1 MNDNAS
7 GMVSVLRC
15 CFAALVLVLAGC
27 AAQQLHQEGL
37 TLIDGGRYEQGL
49 TKLEEAVR
57 MDTSD
62 VRLRMDLYASRE
74 RVVDQLLAGA
84 ERAKAAGD
92 LQEAE
97 ANYRRGLAIAPRDF
111 RLVDGMRLLEKRD
124 VLAEVAKQ
132 AQAALKNGDLDQA
145 DNLAQRILAIDA
157 RQAQAMDIRAQVERA
172 RALQTIV
179 SPQLKSR
186 LTKPV
191 SLEFRDANIKMV
203 FDVLAR
209 ASGINFIIDKEIKS
223 DTKITIYVRSVAVED
238 AIDLILVQS
247 QLEKKVLSD
256 NSVLIYPNTPQK
268 VREYQDLVIR
278 SFFLV
283 NSDAKQTAVT
293 LKTILKLKDM
303 HVDDR
308 LNMIFVRD
316 TPDTIRLAEKL
327 IRNQDLAE
335 PEVILEIEVMEIDR
349 NRAIELGVSWPDT
362 FTWLVPDPSNI
373 TLDQLPFGQPKS
385 RSNIG
390 INATMVLKMS
400 QINGVAKLLSNP
412 RIRVKNRDKAR
423 VLVGD
428 RIPIIT
434 ATVTPGST
442 NPVTTESITYLDVG
456 LKLEAEPTVLLDDD
470 VSIKLTFEV
479 STLGD
484 SVTTNSGSVA
494 YRVGTR
500 TVATSLRLKDGE
512 TQVLM
517 GLIQDA
523 ERTSASGLP
532 GLVDLPVLGRLFS
545 IPKNEKQISEIVL
558 SITPRIMRNVRRPE
572 AHEMEFWSGTEASM
586 KSRQPVLQ
594 SSTAAAVALLPP
606 IAAAPQGPV
615 PAPVTG
621 AAETATAPRSAQ
633 EAAPAGRPAQ
643 VAGGA
648 EISMASPGAQD
659 AAPAGKPAA
668 SQPLQLSWIAPASAR
683 VGEQIV
689 VGMVANA
696 PSPLLSAALSLRFDP
711 KALEVVKVEEGELLK
726 RAGAETRFN
735 HSVDEG
741 GGRIAVGVS
750 RSASDGA
757 QGQGALFNVTFRV
770 KAASAK
776 SQIQMTSMSPLG
788 PDNKAIPFSAGGPLS
803 ITLTP

>member
-1 MNDNAS
+1 MA
-7 GMVSVLRC
+7 SVLRC
-15 CFAALVLVLAGC
+15 CLVALAVVLAGC
-27 AAQQLHQEGL
+27 AAQQMHREGMS
-37 TLIDGGRYEQGL
+37 LIDAGRYEQGL
-49 TKLEEAVR
+49 AKLEEAAKS
-57 MDTSD
+57 DTSD
-62 VRLRMDLYASRE
+62 VRIRMDLYAGRE
-74 RVVDQLLAGA
+74 RAVDQLLAAA
-84 ERAKAAGD
+84 EKAKAAGD

-97 ANYRRGLAIAPRDF
+97 ANYRRALVIAPRDF
-111 RLVDGMRLLEKRD
+111 RVVDGMRLLEKRD

-132 AQAALKNGDLDQA
+132 AQAALNNGDLEQA
-145 DNLAQRILAIDA
+145 DNLAQRILSVDA
-157 RQAQAMDIRAQVERA
+157 RQAQAVDVRTKVERA
-172 RALQTIV
+172 RALQTAV

-203 FDVLAR
+203 FDVLSR
-209 ASGINFIIDKEIKS
+209 ASGINFILDKEIKS

-268 VREYQDLVIR
+268 IREYQDLVIR

-349 NRAIELGVSWPDT
+349 TRALELGVSWPDT

-400 QINGVAKLLSNP
+400 QVNGLAKLLSNP

-434 ATVTPGST
+434 ATVTPGAV
-442 NPVTTESITYLDVG
+442 NPVTTESINYLDVG
-456 LKLEAEPTVLLDDD
+456 LKLEAEPAVLLDDD
-470 VSIKLTFEV
+470 VAIKLTFEV
-479 STLGD
+479 STLGE
-484 SVTTNSGSVA
+484 SVTTKSGSVA

-500 TVATSLRLKDGE
+500 TVTTSLRLKDGE

-523 ERTSASGLP
+523 ERNSASGVP
-532 GLVDLPVLGRLFS
+532 GLIDLPVLGRLFS
-545 IPKNEKQISEIVL
+545 IPKNETAKTEIVL
-558 SITPRIMRNVRRPE
+558 SITPRIVRNVRRPE
-572 AHEMEFWSGTEASM
+572 AHEMEFWSGTEVSM

-594 SSTAAAVALLPP
+594 SATAPAVALLPP
-606 IAAAPQGPV
+606 VPAITQGSA
-615 PAPVTG
+615 PAPVAG
-621 AAETATAPRSAQ
+621 AAQTAAAPRSAQ
-633 EAAPAGRPAQ
+633 EATTAGRPAQ
-643 VAGGA
+643 PAGAA
-648 EISMASPGAQD
+648 EISMAPPGAQE
-659 AAPAGKPAA
+659 AATAGRPAA
-668 SQPLQLSWIAPASAR
+668 SQPLQLSWNAPASAR

-711 KALEVVKVEEGELLK
+711 NALEVVKVEEGELLK
-726 RAGAETRFN
+726 QAGAETRFD
-735 HSVDEG
+735 HTVDAAR
-741 GGRIAVGVS
+741 GRIAIGVA
-750 RSASDGA
+750 RAASGGA
-757 QGQGALFNVTFRV
+757 QGQGRLFNVTFRV
-770 KAASAK
+770 KAESPK

-788 PDNKAIPFSAGGPLS
+788 PDNAAMSFSASGPLALS
-803 ITLTP
+803 LAP